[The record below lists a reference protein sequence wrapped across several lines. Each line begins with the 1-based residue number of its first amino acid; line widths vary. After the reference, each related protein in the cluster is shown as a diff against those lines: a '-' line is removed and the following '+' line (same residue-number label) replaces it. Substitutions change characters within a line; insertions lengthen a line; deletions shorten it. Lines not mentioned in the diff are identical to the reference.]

1 MLANGFKKELLILDM
16 MQLNQI
22 CSYLGLEALEGRQVR
37 LDQPRLLRYTDNLC
51 IVLGKIH

>member
-16 MQLNQI
+16 MQLNQRY
-22 CSYLGLEALEGRQVR
+22 SYLRFEGRQVR
-37 LDQPRLLRYTDNLC
+37 LDQPRLLRYTDNLS